1 MRCALVTG
9 VQTCALPISGDVLG
23 NSEVRAG
30 QRGYLAQTPPDS
42 EIYPHVDQTSVVLS
56 GYQAL
61 GSSAEILVDAYYA
74 DRDGDQWIQS
84 SLVSKTLQSTG
95 AKSRGINPALI
106 FYLQHEMSL
115 RFYGAFGKNESRSE
129 EHTSELQSLMRI
141 SYAVFCL
148 KTKKEK
154 QHI

>member
-1 MRCALVTG
+1 MR
-9 VQTCALPISGDVLG
+9 ISDLSSDVCSSDL
-23 NSEVRAG
+23 
-30 QRGYLAQTPPDS
+30 
-42 EIYPHVDQTSVVLS
+42 LS

-106 FYLQHEMSL
+106 FYLPNEMSL
-115 RFYGAFGKNESRSE
+115 RFYGAFGKNESRYGNNFFSLDTGLQ
-129 EHTSELQSLMRI
+129 TSFDRKSTRLNSSQQCASRMTA
-141 SYAVFCL
+141 S
-148 KTKKEK
+148 
-154 QHI
+154 